1 MFFLLACA
9 EAPPWTPTRAS
20 RLWPEGPGDTIPV
33 PTELAAAGW
42 LADVSAWRYAGS
54 GAEGRAERGSFGIG
68 DGTSFAL
75 LGLDEP
81 PNTLTNA
88 VGPGYQ
94 RGEGFYADMPLWL
107 ARDGVPLELRAA
119 RVQRPRGTGLV
130 RTRAEFEGSALLD
143 TIDLVHD
150 GVILRHVTVNGGAGL
165 SLLAGEGGTRDGAAM
180 VPVGDVP
187 VFSAEPVSFVLAY
200 GGDAPDFSEA
210 LAASRARTAAFIE
223 GAARLSTPDP
233 AVNDLYEGM
242 LLTHLAQTDTSGTVS
257 PMSRYTSG
265 WLRDA
270 EGPIRLYLAAG
281 LFEAAAAILTDTYR
295 VSAGQAAIANSF
307 PLDTSRGD
315 TPPDWSTVP
324 FMDGRN
330 PVEAPSYP
338 VIHEAM
344 YRRATGE
351 SAIADDSFLRA
362 CVERQEIHDGLLMF
376 SGDETFRYT
385 LALPLGGMPEE
396 VGWSSNSAFLW
407 IAAAESLGIDTSA
420 VRERTESA
428 FYVDGY
434 WSPVAAYDTL
444 EPYPAPFEDVSLGAS
459 RLLGDDRGIDAVLD
473 TLLRSD
479 GTLLTDGAVGYTG
492 MVPGYLLAAVKDRAE
507 GEAAFNALATV
518 ATPSGHFEEIHTAD
532 NLPLQLTHDADGYG
546 ADVTARYRPW
556 EGGVVV
562 AAMFDYLVG
571 ADANA
576 PGQRLVLSPHL
587 PNGWPQM
594 QVENLPLG
602 RDGRYDLRVE
612 GFEEGM
618 VICVDRDDDGPA
630 WTACVGEDCRELP
643 AGGSARWTVADSEGR

>member
-1 MFFLLACA
+1 MLLACA
-9 EAPPWTPTRAS
+9 EDPPWTPTS
-20 RLWPEGPGDTIPV
+20 IERLWAAGGGEPLPV
-33 PTELAAAGW
+33 PAELAHLDG
-42 LADVSAWRYAGS
+42 LGNVSSWRYAGT
-54 GAEGRAERGSFGIG
+54 GTEGRAERGSFGIG

-94 RGEGFYADMPLWL
+94 RGEGFYADMPLLL
-107 ARDGVPLELRAA
+107 ARDGVPLELVAA
-119 RVQRPRGTGLV
+119 QVQRPRGTSLV
-130 RTRAEFEGSALLD
+130 RTRAEWEGGALLD
-143 TIDLVHD
+143 TTDLVHE
-150 GVILRHVTVNGGAGL
+150 GVIVRHVTVTGGEGL
-165 SLLAGEGGTRDGAAM
+165 ELLAGEGGTRDGVALD
-180 VPVGDVP
+180 PVGDIP
-187 VFSAEPVSFVLAY
+187 IFTSEPVSFTLAY
-200 GGDAPDFSEA
+200 GGDPPEIAEA
-210 LAASRARTAAFIE
+210 LAASEARTTALLSS
-223 GAARLSTPDP
+223 AARLTTPDP

-242 LLTHLAQTDTSGTVS
+242 LLTHLIQTDTSGTVS

-270 EGPIRLYLAAG
+270 EGPIRLFLAAG
-281 LFEAAAAILTDTYR
+281 LFDEAAAILTDTYR

-307 PLDTSRGD
+307 PLDTPRSD

-351 SAIADDSFLRA
+351 AAIGDEAFLRA
-362 CVERQEIHDGLLMF
+362 CVDRQEVNDGLLLF

-385 LALPLGGMPEE
+385 LALPLGGMPED
-396 VGWSSNSAFLW
+396 VGWSANSAFLW
-407 IAAAESLGIDTSA
+407 IAAAESLGIDATA
-420 VRERTESA
+420 VRTRTEEV

-434 WSPVAAYDTL
+434 WSPVAAYETL
-444 EPYPAPFEDVSLGAS
+444 EPYPAPFEDVSLGAA

-479 GTLLTDGAVGYTG
+479 GTLLTGEAVGYTG
-492 MVPGYLLAAVKDRAE
+492 MVPGYLLAAVKDRPE
-507 GEAAFNALATV
+507 GEAAFNALASV

-571 ADANA
+571 ADVNA
-576 PGQRLVLSPHL
+576 PDQRLQLSPHL
-587 PNGWPQM
+587 PNGWPEM
-594 QVENLPLG
+594 TVENLPLG

-612 GFEEGM
+612 GYEEGM
-618 VICVDRDDDGPA
+618 VVCVDRHADGPA
-630 WTACVGEDCRELP
+630 WTACVGEDCRELA
-643 AGGSARWTVADSEGR
+643 AGESLRWTVAH

>member
-9 EAPPWTPTRAS
+9 GEPPWTPTATV
-20 RLWPEGPGDTIPV
+20 RLWANGGGEPIPV
-33 PTELAAAGW
+33 PSELAHLGW
-42 LADVSAWRYAGS
+42 LGDVSTWRYAGT
-54 GAEGRAERGSFGIG
+54 GTEGRAERGSFGIG
-68 DGTSFAL
+68 DGTTFAL
-75 LGLDEP
+75 IGLDEP

-94 RGEGFYADMPLWL
+94 RGEGFYADMPLVL
-107 ARDGVPLELRAA
+107 CRDGEPLPLVGA
-119 RVQRPRGTGLV
+119 RVQRPRGTGVV
-130 RTRAEFEGSALLD
+130 RTRAEWEGGALLD

-150 GVILRHVTVNGGAGL
+150 GAIVRYVTVSGGEGL
-165 SLLAGEGGTRDGAAM
+165 ELLVGEGGTRDGVTLNAL
-180 VPVGDVP
+180 GDVP
-187 VFSAEPVSFVLAY
+187 VFTAEPVSFTLAY
-200 GGDAPDFSEA
+200 GAEPPQIAEA
-210 LAASRARTAAFIE
+210 LAASEAQTAAFLA
-223 GAARLSTPDP
+223 GAARLLTPDP
-233 AVNDLYEGM
+233 AVNDLYQGM
-242 LLTHLAQTDTSGTVS
+242 LLTHLMQTDTSGTVS

-270 EGPIRLYLAAG
+270 EGPTRLYVAAG
-281 LFEAAAAILTDTYR
+281 LFDQAAATLTDTYR

-307 PLDTSRGD
+307 SLDTPRSD
-315 TPPDWSTVP
+315 TPPDWNAVP

-351 SAIADDSFLRA
+351 SAIADEAFLRA
-362 CVERQEIHDGLLMF
+362 CVERQAIDAGLLGF

-385 LALPLGGMPEE
+385 LALPLGAMPED
-396 VGWSSNSAFLW
+396 VGWSANSAFLW
-407 IAAAESLGIDTSA
+407 IAAAESLGIDAST
-420 VRERTESA
+420 VRERTEEV
-428 FYVDGY
+428 FYADGY

-444 EPYPAPFEDVSLGAS
+444 EPDPAPFEDVSLGAA
-459 RLLGDDRGIDAVLD
+459 RLLGDERGIDAVLD

-492 MVPGYLLAAVKDRAE
+492 MVPGYLLAAVKDGPE

-518 ATPSGHFEEIHTAD
+518 ATPSGHFEEVHTPD

-546 ADVTARYRPW
+546 ADVTARDRPW

-571 ADANA
+571 ADVNA
-576 PGQRLVLSPHL
+576 PEQRLRLSPHL
-587 PNGWPQM
+587 PNGWPELV
-594 QVENLPLG
+594 VENLPLG

-612 GFEEGM
+612 GYVEGM
-618 VICVDRDDDGPA
+618 VVCVDRHADGPA
-630 WTACVGEDCRELP
+630 WTACVGEDCRELA
-643 AGGSARWTVADSEGR
+643 AGEAERWVVAR